1 MTIEKI
7 TTALTPM
14 GYNAKINEIIDKI
27 GDSSSSSGG
36 MGMPIGTEI
45 ALYCDTTYVPEGCV
59 PCDGSEY
66 SKSQFQDLWNNY
78 LTSTNIS
85 YTINE
90 DILTINGSPII
101 ANGVVKNFT
110 INDYLTLPY
119 DFLVSEGYELILK
132 CVMPAA
138 LPQAGTRTPYY
149 ATYSPITTTGVSYL
163 TDALYTATLEVG
175 ANETFYA
182 RYFGFAQDGNN
193 DFLFHHQVS
202 LDGNTWL
209 GNETANKYGYIA
221 NGFSIGIC
229 NYISGLTT
237 ENAYAG
243 SVDLAGS
250 YLIDS
255 SGNKTFLCDSKIIAL
270 LNTCSYE
277 EYEADLGAYG
287 QCGKFAVNT
296 ALETF
301 RVPYKKNGAV
311 TQQALTTEELGKAY
325 NEGLPNITATLG
337 GIFGSAGALAKTST
351 RSNGS
356 GDYDTQNANFN
367 ASRCSDVYGKTDDNS
382 LNKVQVNAIALRFFV
397 VIANGQLNQSMM
409 DWSQWASS
417 LTAKAEKTDVDGQW
431 VTKITQILSTAGT
444 LSQVR
449 CDLSEYL
456 PNDNYDYL
464 VKFKLSGYDN
474 DSTYGYYIDTDKW
487 VTSLTAIT
495 SDAGISSPHFQIYGG
510 TYARQTNTIMDLPVG
525 SQRYVQ
531 VSGMGGDNVYLTVL
545 GYRRLGRNV

>member
-78 LTSTNIS
+78 LTSN
-85 YTINE
+85 
-90 DILTINGSPII
+90 
-101 ANGVVKNFT
+101 
-110 INDYLTLPY
+110 
-119 DFLVSEGYELILK
+119 
-132 CVMPAA
+132 
-138 LPQAGTRTPYY
+138 
-149 ATYSPITTTGVSYL
+149 
-163 TDALYTATLEVG
+163 
-175 ANETFYA
+175 
-182 RYFGFAQDGNN
+182 
-193 DFLFHHQVS
+193 
-202 LDGNTWL
+202 
-209 GNETANKYGYIA
+209 
-221 NGFSIGIC
+221 
-229 NYISGLTT
+229 
-237 ENAYAG
+237 
-243 SVDLAGS
+243 
-250 YLIDS
+250 
-255 SGNKTFLCDSKIIAL
+255 L

-356 GDYDTQNANFN
+356 GDYDTQNADFN

-409 DWSQWASS
+409 DWSQWASN

-449 CDLSEYL
+449 CDLSDYL
-456 PNDNYDYL
+456 PNDNYDYM

-487 VTSLTAIT
+487 VTSLNAIT
-495 SDAGISSPHFQIYGG
+495 TDDGVSSPCFQIYGG
-510 TYARQTNTIMDLPVG
+510 TYARQTNTIIDLPVG

-531 VSGMGGDNVYLTVL
+531 VSGMGGDNVYLSVL